1 VQLQLSG
8 KPGQYVLVFGARPQ
22 NSGVTYVDHYPFLG
36 VLPEQ
41 AGESVDINALYAAR
55 FGVPA
60 VGKRVF
66 IRTVQQING
75 WQDHPQ
81 TFSARVPPA

>member
-1 VQLQLSG
+1 MTDYCIDG
-8 KPGQYVLVFGARPQ
+8 
-22 NSGVTYVDHYPFLG
+22 
-36 VLPEQ
+36 LPRCLRTGMVGGHE
-41 AGESVDINALYAAR
+41 DKDLYAAR

-66 IRTVQQING
+66 IRTVHQING
-75 WQDHPQ
+75 WQDQPQ

>member
-1 VQLQLSG
+1 MQTTLRDYANFQEV
-8 KPGQYVLVFGARPQ
+8 
-22 NSGVTYVDHYPFLG
+22 
-36 VLPEQ
+36 
-41 AGESVDINALYAAR
+41 GESVDINALYAAR
-55 FGVPA
+55 FGAPA

-75 WQDHPQ
+75 WQDQPQ